1 MIQFRFINFVA
12 LMLNVL
18 LVVGDV
24 DAQAKPTL
32 FADTNRP
39 NTSTFHLGEKVEAT
53 FSVTGLAANEEVK
66 LILDIRNELGKS
78 ITKPEPIA
86 LSGNAIGKA
95 QYVYSAPADRFGYYE
110 INAKLS
116 NGSLLVSLGSRPA
129 GIISYAVV
137 PDPRNRIDYGDGL
150 SRFGLLG
157 GFSTSAVVIPYLG
170 VRYML
175 TGNDWAQ
182 MEPDFSGQFQ
192 QERDKADHA
201 GKRHPPKAPEYE
213 KPIFQGKE
221 WTTYNLSLLTKA
233 GLPAWALKAKTEG
246 TSCKK
251 FGELN
256 EQGMKA
262 LSLFAVSQAK
272 AFAADYNNQKTRYYQ
287 ITWEPAEGW
296 CYGGTP
302 EGLVKIFAQSYEAI
316 HQGDPHAVV
325 AGPTL
330 FIEES
335 STRQLDELWIAGLG
349 KYIDALSIHP
359 YVPQWPP
366 EENGLPAILHKQLK
380 AAVNAI
386 GRPIPFIGTEHGYC
400 SNKIGNLNKALGD
413 IRTTIIMLGEGAS
426 LDMGFYV
433 ADFWDGDDPLKT
445 DGYGFYWNLNPRIQH
460 GTDKLGPK
468 IIVPAYAAMTNFL
481 DGTISEGVLPNT
493 EGTQVGYTFQK
504 ANATIS
510 VVWDYG
516 SSSSYK
522 IPGGTTI
529 CDWMGNCTKAKQS
542 EITIGGAPTYIIAGK
557 TP

>member
-1 MIQFRFINFVA
+1 MIMPKFICLAAF
-12 LMLNVL
+12 MLNVL
-18 LVVGDV
+18 LVFGNA

-39 NTSTFHLGEKVEAT
+39 DTSTFYLGEKVEVT
-53 FSVTGLAANEEVK
+53 FTAAGLADNETLK
-66 LILDIRNELGKS
+66 LILDVRNELGKS
-78 ITKPEPIA
+78 IAKPEPIA
-86 LSGNAIGKA
+86 LAGNAGGKA
-95 QYVYSAPADRFGYYE
+95 QYVYSAPADKFGYYE

-116 NGSLLVSLGSRPA
+116 DGSPLASLGSRPS

-137 PDPRNRIDYGDGL
+137 PNPRNRIDYGDEL

-170 VRYML
+170 IRYML
-175 TGNDWAQ
+175 SGYDWAL
-182 MEPDFSGQFQ
+182 MEPDSSGQFR
-192 QERDKADHA
+192 EARDKADHA
-201 GKRHPPKAPEYE
+201 GKRHPPKASEYE

-221 WTTYNLSLLTKA
+221 WTTYHLSLLTKA
-233 GLPAWALKAKTEG
+233 GLPAWARKAKTEG

-256 EQGMKA
+256 EQGIKA
-262 LSLFAVSQAK
+262 LPLFAESQAQ
-272 AFAADYNNQKTRYYQ
+272 AFAADYKNQKTRYYQ

-296 CYGGTP
+296 CFGGTP
-302 EGLVKIFAQSYEAI
+302 EGLVKIYAQSYEAI

-330 FIEES
+330 FIEEGA
-335 STRQLDELWIAGLG
+335 TKQLEGLWAAGLG

-359 YVPQWPP
+359 YGPQWPP
-366 EENGLPAILHKQLK
+366 EKNGLPTVLHKQLQ
-380 AAVNAI
+380 AAVKAV

-400 SNKIGNLNKALGD
+400 SNRIGNLNKALGD
-413 IRTTIIMLGEGAS
+413 ARTTIIVLGEGAS

-468 IIVPAYAAMTNFL
+468 IIVPSYAAMTYFL
-481 DGTISEGVLPNT
+481 DGTTSEGALPNIK
-493 EGTQVGYTFQK
+493 GTQMGYRFKK
-504 ANATIS
+504 AHATID

-522 IPGGTTI
+522 ISAGTKV
-529 CDWMGNCTKAKQS
+529 CDWMGNCAEAKQP
-542 EITIGGAPTYIIAGK
+542 EMTIGGAPTYIIAGK